1 MQLRRCIKKN
11 KPLWAVVFKWCPTA
25 STGTSRLT
33 LCRHALLL
41 SASDSR
47 QHSPRLATR
56 SGYFSVKP
64 KAVDVFW
71 NMEPEDMITQRKST
85 DLARSR
91 QKTCFLNCFLPSDRN
106 LATNLVCY
114 NCLSKFNHLDLIW
127 YRHSF
132 HALILFILYIHLG
145 ETLKTELSTIT
156 SLSPYNAEFSRGFMH
171 VRGDDDHFL

>member
-47 QHSPRLATR
+47 QHSPRPDTR

-71 NMEPEDMITQRKST
+71 NAEPGVMITPRNST

-91 QKTCFLNCFLPSDRN
+91 KKTCFLNYFLVLYLNVVINFASWNRLIQSTPWHDFC
-106 LATNLVCY
+106 LFLLVVY
-114 NCLSKFNHLDLIW
+114 LSMSRFTS
-127 YRHSF
+127 RHWTCS
-132 HALILFILYIHLG
+132 A
-145 ETLKTELSTIT
+145 
-156 SLSPYNAEFSRGFMH
+156 
-171 VRGDDDHFL
+171 

>member
-47 QHSPRLATR
+47 QHSPRLTTR

-71 NMEPEDMITQRKST
+71 NTEPGVMITPRSST
-85 DLARSR
+85 DLARSWEN
-91 QKTCFLNCFLPSDRN
+91 KSFLNSILPVYWNLGINLDFFFLIQLTPSSEVD
-106 LATNLVCY
+106 TSSVY
-114 NCLSKFNHLDLIW
+114 YYLSI
-127 YRHSF
+127 Y
-132 HALILFILYIHLG
+132 
-145 ETLKTELSTIT
+145 LST
-156 SLSPYNAEFSRGFMH
+156 SRFTAQQSTYT
-171 VRGDDDHFL
+171 VYPQEKRWILNEV